1 VLLAMAL
8 LGTAAAFVGASAL
21 GNPVLTDVAV
31 TLGVSVGVLVGV
43 AKAQAARTRPPKGPM
58 GDDAE
63 PSPQAPEEEE
73 PPAAPEIPSSRT
85 GSIVRSRPNRALAWL
100 RDWFRDLGEL
110 GTIQVA
116 TAAAG
121 LLAVFV
127 EVLSDFSPSAPDAWT
142 AGLGVT
148 ACLTAAGL
156 AGTAVH
162 YLAGLDPDRLPEAP
176 GLCRGARVVTWILVV
191 GGAAIGLAWLGQV
204 SVLRIVHLVI
214 LTAIAAVCYGLLSAK
229 QPPVKT
235 APMFPVDLDVLSMLG
250 GRTNVFASILD
261 AGERQLGIDLRSTW
275 ALTVVRRSVEPLAIG
290 LCLVGWLST
299 ALSVVGA
306 GEQGLVERLGTPV
319 SGPPLEP
326 GLHMHWPWPVD
337 RVFRIPVRRVQMLT
351 VGHEGQEEGGPED
364 VLWARQHAANEYTL
378 LLGNG
383 RDLITVDAA
392 VQFRIADPRAWRYHS
407 QNPREMLLA
416 IAYRA
421 VMRTTVNR
429 TLAEALSENVVTTT
443 ARMRAM
449 VQEEADALGLGVE
462 VLGFTV
468 GGMHPPVPVAL
479 DYQAVVSAEL
489 RKVTE
494 VINAQ
499 AIRNLTVP
507 AAEAASL
514 TNENA
519 ARAQGTEALARA
531 SGEAWA
537 FLALQAQYRAAPE
550 EYYFRRR
557 LETLDKNLTGH
568 RFTVVDSRF
577 QRDGGVLWLTP

>member
-1 VLLAMAL
+1 
-8 LGTAAAFVGASAL
+8 
-21 GNPVLTDVAV
+21 
-31 TLGVSVGVLVGV
+31 
-43 AKAQAARTRPPKGPM
+43 
-58 GDDAE
+58 
-63 PSPQAPEEEE
+63 
-73 PPAAPEIPSSRT
+73 
-85 GSIVRSRPNRALAWL
+85 
-100 RDWFRDLGEL
+100 
-110 GTIQVA
+110 
-116 TAAAG
+116 
-121 LLAVFV
+121 
-127 EVLSDFSPSAPDAWT
+127 
-142 AGLGVT
+142 
-148 ACLTAAGL
+148 
-156 AGTAVH
+156 
-162 YLAGLDPDRLPEAP
+162 
-176 GLCRGARVVTWILVV
+176 VTWILVV

-214 LTAIAAVCYGLLSAK
+214 LTAIVAVCYGLLSAK
-229 QPPVKT
+229 QPLVKT
-235 APMFPVDLDVLSMLG
+235 APMFPVDLDALSMLG

-275 ALTVVRRSVEPLAIG
+275 ALTVVRRSVEPLVIG

-299 ALSVVGA
+299 AVGVVGA
-306 GEQGLVERLGTPV
+306 EEQGLVERLGTPV

-326 GLHMHWPWPVD
+326 GPHVHWPWPVD

-449 VQEEADALGLGVE
+449 VQEEANTLGLGVE

-499 AIRNLTVP
+499 AVRNLTVP

-514 TNENA
+514 TNNNA

-557 LETLDKNLTGH
+557 LETLDKNLAGH

-577 QRDGGVLWLTP
+577 LRDGGVLWLTP